1 MKRSGAVKFP
11 HSVQLFKFCQK
22 VMMHQKGTKVR
33 DQEVGSILN
42 FNPSDCSHW
51 KRGEKNVRSVFA
63 LAKLAEALS
72 VETALIHDITS
83 GAVDLDE
90 AYFEYIESRHYKN
103 LKAQLRDSSSD
114 DQAVVRER
122 VLDFVQRIQQECDFQ
137 TPPLY
142 LPEVMRTFAFIT
154 VQPVD
159 MLDKLS
165 RILRVKA
172 GQYCIQYK
180 KGELKA
186 QTRMSMVKD
195 LARIIFEGERGR
207 FPEFGAVQASL
218 LAYEQQVFIANLLL
232 PRAMLMQELGK
243 LDSRRNVIAELAAIF
258 WVPKSLVSFQ
268 LQDIV
273 CDTMQPRKASVEL
286 EASRRLP
293 ETLSLLSS

>member
-22 VMMHQKGTKVR
+22 VMMHQKGSKVR
-33 DQEVGSILN
+33 DQEIGSILN

-72 VETALIHDITS
+72 VETSLIHDLTS
-83 GAVDLDE
+83 GAIDLDE
-90 AYFEYIESRHYKN
+90 AYFEYMEARHYKA
-103 LKAQLRDSSSD
+103 LKSQVREAGADELR
-114 DQAVVRER
+114 AIRER
-122 VLDFVQRIQQECDFQ
+122 VLEFVQRVQQECDFQ

-180 KGELKA
+180 KGDLKA

-195 LARIIFEGERGR
+195 LARILFEGERGR
-207 FPEFGAVQASL
+207 FPEFGASPASL
-218 LAYEQQVFIANLLL
+218 ISYEQQVFVANLLL
-232 PRAMLMQELGK
+232 PRTMLMLELNK
-243 LDSRRNVIAELAAIF
+243 LDSRKNVISELAAVF
-258 WVPKSLVSFQ
+258 WVPKSLISFQ

-273 CDTMQPRKASVEL
+273 CDTVQIQRNAL
-286 EASRRLP
+286 DLSRRLP
-293 ETLSLLSS
+293 ETMSLLSS

>member
-1 MKRSGAVKFP
+1 
-11 HSVQLFKFCQK
+11 
-22 VMMHQKGTKVR
+22 MMHQKGVKVR

-72 VETALIHDITS
+72 VETSLIHDITS
-83 GAVDLDE
+83 GSADLDE
-90 AYFEYIESRHYKN
+90 AFFEYQEARSYRT
-103 LKAQLRDSSSD
+103 LKGQSAGITPEKIDET
-114 DQAVVRER
+114 RER
-122 VLDFVQRIQQECDFQ
+122 VLEFVNQIQEEANFE

-142 LPEVMRTFAFIT
+142 LPEVMRSFAFIT
-154 VQPVD
+154 TQPVE

-195 LARIIFEGERGR
+195 LARIIFEGERER
-207 FPEFGAVQASL
+207 FPEFGSATQGLSI
-218 LAYEQQVFIANLLL
+218 YEQQIFVANLLL
-232 PRAMLMQELGK
+232 PRGLLLSELSK
-243 LDSRRNVIAELAAIF
+243 MDSRKNVIAELATIF

-268 LQDIV
+268 LQ
-273 CDTMQPRKASVEL
+273 EL
-286 EASRRLP
+286 VAESKNTTRVL
-293 ETLSLLSS
+293 ETTNNLGTVQTA

>member
-22 VMMHQKGTKVR
+22 VMMHQKGVKVR

-72 VETALIHDITS
+72 VETSLIHDITS
-83 GAVDLDE
+83 GSADLDE
-90 AYFEYIESRHYKN
+90 AFFEYQEARSYRA
-103 LKAQLRDSSSD
+103 LKGQSQGAAP
-114 DQAVVRER
+114 DQISEIRER
-122 VLDFVQRIQQECDFQ
+122 VLEFVNQVQQEADFQ

-142 LPEVMRTFAFIT
+142 LPEVMRSFAFIT
-154 VQPVD
+154 TQPVE

-195 LARIIFEGERGR
+195 LARIIFEGERER
-207 FPEFGAVQASL
+207 FPEFGAPVQGLSI
-218 LAYEQQVFIANLLL
+218 YEQQVFVANLLL
-232 PRAMLMQELGK
+232 PRNLLLQEMSK
-243 LDSRRNVIAELAAIF
+243 MDSRKNVIAELATIF

-268 LQDIV
+268 LQELVTDAR
-273 CDTMQPRKASVEL
+273 TPNRSLESVN
-286 EASRRLP
+286 AIDSVQ
-293 ETLSLLSS
+293 TA

>member
-22 VMMHQKGTKVR
+22 VMMHQKGVKVR

-72 VETALIHDITS
+72 VETSLIHDITS
-83 GAVDLDE
+83 GSADLDE
-90 AYFEYIESRHYKN
+90 AYFEYQEARSYRT
-103 LKAQLRDSSSD
+103 LKSGSAAVTPEQIQEVRD
-114 DQAVVRER
+114 R
-122 VLDFVQRIQQECDFQ
+122 VLQFVTQVQEEANFE

-142 LPEVMRTFAFIT
+142 LPEVMRSFAFIST
-154 VQPVD
+154 QPVE

-195 LARIIFEGERGR
+195 LARIIFEGERER
-207 FPEFGAVQASL
+207 FPEFGPQL
-218 LAYEQQVFIANLLL
+218 PGLATYEQQIFVGNLLL
-232 PRAMLMQELGK
+232 PRNLLLQEMSK
-243 LDSRRNVIAELAAIF
+243 MDSRKNVIAELATIF

-268 LQDIV
+268 LQELVTEAKTPSRSIEAV
-273 CDTMQPRKASVEL
+273 NVLDTVQTA
-286 EASRRLP
+286 
-293 ETLSLLSS
+293 

>member
-22 VMMHQKGTKVR
+22 VMMHQKGVKVR

-72 VETALIHDITS
+72 VETSLIHDITS
-83 GAVDLDE
+83 GSADLDE
-90 AYFEYIESRHYKN
+90 AFFEYQEARSYRT
-103 LKAQLRDSSSD
+103 LRGHSASVTPEKI
-114 DQAVVRER
+114 QEARET
-122 VLDFVQRIQQECDFQ
+122 VLEFVYQVQQEANFE

-142 LPEVMRTFAFIT
+142 LPEVMRSFAFIT
-154 VQPVD
+154 TQPVE

-195 LARIIFEGERGR
+195 LARIIFEGERER
-207 FPEFGAVQASL
+207 FPEFGQATQGLAV
-218 LAYEQQVFIANLLL
+218 YEQQIFVANLLL
-232 PRAMLMQELGK
+232 PRGLLLSEMSKM
-243 LDSRRNVIAELAAIF
+243 DSRKNVIAELATIF

-268 LQDIV
+268 LQ
-273 CDTMQPRKASVEL
+273 EL
-286 EASRRLP
+286 VAEARAPGLRIESAPVLDKVQ
-293 ETLSLLSS
+293 TA

>member
-22 VMMHQKGTKVR
+22 VMMHQKGVKVR

-72 VETALIHDITS
+72 VETSLIHDITS
-83 GAVDLDE
+83 GSADLDE
-90 AYFEYIESRHYKN
+90 AFFEYQEARSYRT
-103 LKAQLRDSSSD
+103 LKGQSQSAAPDKIQGI
-114 DQAVVRER
+114 RER
-122 VLDFVQRIQQECDFQ
+122 ILEFVQQVQQEADFQ

-142 LPEVMRTFAFIT
+142 LPEVMRSFAFIT
-154 VQPVD
+154 TQPVE

-195 LARIIFEGERGR
+195 LARIIFEGERER
-207 FPEFGAVQASL
+207 FPEFGLSTPG
-218 LAYEQQVFIANLLL
+218 LAIYEQQVFVANLLL
-232 PRAMLMQELGK
+232 PRGLLLQEMSK
-243 LDSRRNVIAELAAIF
+243 MDSRKNVIAELATIF

-268 LQDIV
+268 LQELVAEARTPSRGLAPISNLD
-273 CDTMQPRKASVEL
+273 VEQS
-286 EASRRLP
+286 A
-293 ETLSLLSS
+293 

>member
-22 VMMHQKGTKVR
+22 VMMHQKGVKVR

-72 VETALIHDITS
+72 VETSLIHDITS
-83 GAVDLDE
+83 GSADLDE
-90 AYFEYIESRHYKN
+90 AFFEYQEARSYRT
-103 LKAQLRDSSSD
+103 LKSGSASVTPEKIQET
-114 DQAVVRER
+114 RER
-122 VLDFVQRIQQECDFQ
+122 VLEFVNQIQEEANFE

-142 LPEVMRTFAFIT
+142 LPEVMRSFAFIT
-154 VQPVD
+154 TQPVE

-195 LARIIFEGERGR
+195 LARIVFEGERER
-207 FPEFGAVQASL
+207 FPEFGAQTPG
-218 LAYEQQVFIANLLL
+218 LAVYEQQIFVANLLL
-232 PRAMLMQELGK
+232 PRNLLLQEMSK
-243 LDSRRNVIAELAAIF
+243 MDSRKNVIAELATIF

-268 LQDIV
+268 LQELV
-273 CDTMQPRKASVEL
+273 TESRTPGRSVEAANAL
-286 EASRRLP
+286 DTVQTA
-293 ETLSLLSS
+293 

>member
-22 VMMHQKGTKVR
+22 VMMHQKGVKVR

-72 VETALIHDITS
+72 VETTLIHDITS
-83 GAVDLDE
+83 GSADLDE
-90 AYFEYIESRHYKN
+90 AFFEYQEARSYRG
-103 LKAQLRDSSSD
+103 LRDQSAGATPE
-114 DQAVVRER
+114 QLKETRER
-122 VLDFVQRIQQECDFQ
+122 ILEFVNQIQEEANFE

-142 LPEVMRTFAFIT
+142 LPEVMRSFAFIT
-154 VQPVD
+154 TQPVE

-195 LARIIFEGERGR
+195 LARIIFEGERER
-207 FPEFGAVQASL
+207 FPEFGPATPGLVS
-218 LAYEQQVFIANLLL
+218 YEQQIFVANLLL
-232 PRAMLMQELGK
+232 PRGLLLQEMAK
-243 LDSRRNVIAELAAIF
+243 MDSRKNVIAELATIF

-268 LQDIV
+268 LQELVTESKNPARAIEIANAL
-273 CDTMQPRKASVEL
+273 DTVQSA
-286 EASRRLP
+286 
-293 ETLSLLSS
+293 

>member
-22 VMMHQKGTKVR
+22 VMMHQKGSKVR

-83 GAVDLDE
+83 GSADLDE
-90 AYFEYIESRHYKN
+90 AFFEYQEARSYRSLKEQSQAATEEN
-103 LKAQLRDSSSD
+103 LNAARS
-114 DQAVVRER
+114 R
-122 VLDFVQRIQQECDFQ
+122 VLEFVQQIQQECDFQ

-142 LPEVMRTFAFIT
+142 LPEVMRTFAFIST
-154 VQPVD
+154 QPVE

-195 LARIIFEGERGR
+195 LARIIFEGERER
-207 FPEFGAVQASL
+207 FPEFGAVVPGL
-218 LAYEQQVFIANLLL
+218 LAYEQQLFVANLLL
-232 PRAMLMQELGK
+232 PRSLILQEMSKMDGRK
-243 LDSRRNVIAELAAIF
+243 NVIAELAAIF

-268 LQDIV
+268 LQDLV
-273 CDTMQPRKASVEL
+273 SEANETVRSQSNLNEVLPTQMQTA
-286 EASRRLP
+286 
-293 ETLSLLSS
+293 

>member
-22 VMMHQKGTKVR
+22 VMMHQKGVKVR

-72 VETALIHDITS
+72 VETSLIHDITS
-83 GAVDLDE
+83 GSADLDE
-90 AYFEYIESRHYKN
+90 AFFEYQEARSYRQ
-103 LKAQLRDSSSD
+103 LK
-114 DQAVVRER
+114 DQSASATPEKVQETRER
-122 VLDFVQRIQQECDFQ
+122 ILAFVDQIHQEADFQ

-142 LPEVMRTFAFIT
+142 LPEVMRSFAFIT
-154 VQPVD
+154 TQPVE

-195 LARIIFEGERGR
+195 LARIIFEGERER
-207 FPEFGAVQASL
+207 FPEFGPANSALSS
-218 LAYEQQVFIANLLL
+218 YEHQLFVANLLL
-232 PRAMLMQELGK
+232 PRSLLLSELAK
-243 LDSRRNVIAELAAIF
+243 MDSRKNVIAELATTF

-268 LQDIV
+268 LQELVTDSQR
-273 CDTMQPRKASVEL
+273 TAPRSLESQNAVES
-286 EASRRLP
+286 AVQ
-293 ETLSLLSS
+293 TA

>member
-22 VMMHQKGTKVR
+22 VMMQQKGVKVR

-72 VETALIHDITS
+72 VETSLIYDITS
-83 GAVDLDE
+83 GSADLDE
-90 AYFEYIESRHYKN
+90 AFFEYQEARSYRV
-103 LKAQLRDSSSD
+103 LKGQSQSATPDKIQEI
-114 DQAVVRER
+114 RER
-122 VLDFVQRIQQECDFQ
+122 VLEFVTQVQQEADFQ

-142 LPEVMRTFAFIT
+142 LPEVMRSFAFIT
-154 VQPVD
+154 TQPVE

-195 LARIIFEGERGR
+195 LARIIFEGERDR
-207 FPEFGAVQASL
+207 FPEFGPAPQGLSI
-218 LAYEQQVFIANLLL
+218 YEQQIFVANLLL
-232 PRAMLMQELGK
+232 PRSLLLQEMTK
-243 LDSRRNVIAELAAIF
+243 MDSRKNVIAELATIF

-268 LQDIV
+268 LQELVTDAR
-273 CDTMQPRKASVEL
+273 TPNRGLESLNSVDSIQS
-286 EASRRLP
+286 A
-293 ETLSLLSS
+293 